1 MTAWY
6 DGTHAQYTSI
16 VACHCWLLRHADV
29 LHAPWSTV
37 NVMSIVK
44 LVTVLKVTRP
54 RYSIVSLYLYRL
66 RTFCCDYKKPAKRI
80 GVKLL
85 PYIFKTLLDS
95 SSFIW
100 YLVINMVLNRFQ
112 WERTDRIVLLFLCVH
127 CPANTKKRFHLSSQ
141 NLERYFVRWLK
152 FKWKMS
158 KDFSNLFPFHD
169 DCIFSNG
176 SCSCSLFSIGSAV
189 CTKRQKF
196 QIYNIRV
203 HWHFI
208 AVGIIYL
215 WSCYSCLVVGLRVT
229 TRARSLPSLTQTIA
243 NTIISYQKSMIC

>member
-1 MTAWY
+1 M
-6 DGTHAQYTSI
+6 
-16 VACHCWLLRHADV
+16 
-29 LHAPWSTV
+29 
-37 NVMSIVK
+37 
-44 LVTVLKVTRP
+44 TRP

-66 RTFCCDYKKPAKRI
+66 RTFCRDYKKPARQ
-80 GVKLL
+80 LEYSFCL
-85 PYIFKTLLDS
+85 IFLKTLLDS
-95 SSFIW
+95 SSLIG
-100 YLVINMVLNRFQ
+100 YLVINMLFNKFQ

-127 CPANTKKRFHLSSQ
+127 CPANTKKRFHLSSR

-152 FKWKMS
+152 SKLKMS
-158 KDFSNLFPFHD
+158 KAFSNIFPFHD

-196 QIYNIRV
+196 QTYNIRV

-215 WSCYSCLVVGLRVT
+215 WSCYSWLDVGLRVT
-229 TRARSLPSLTQTIA
+229 TRAWSLPSLTQKIA
-243 NTIISYQKSMIC
+243 NIIIIYQKSMIC